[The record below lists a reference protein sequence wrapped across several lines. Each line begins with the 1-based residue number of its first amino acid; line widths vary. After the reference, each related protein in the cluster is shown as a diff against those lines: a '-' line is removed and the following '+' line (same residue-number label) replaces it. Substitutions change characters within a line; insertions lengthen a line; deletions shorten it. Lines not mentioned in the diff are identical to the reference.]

1 MSEFITDSARLPPAQ
16 KAVRAKCFH
25 PTGAFVEFKREEV
38 EQSIPERFE
47 KTVRKY
53 PDRLAIKSGDQS
65 LTYDEL
71 NQAANRIAH
80 AILEKRGGSNQ
91 PVAILMEHGAS
102 VLVSVL
108 GALKSG
114 GIYVPL
120 DPSYPL
126 ERLRFMMSDVQA
138 DILVTNNLNLS
149 RSREIAGR
157 DHEIINTDEIKSA
170 SSTGNIGLKIAPESL
185 AYVLYTSGSTGQ
197 PKGVVDTHRNVLH
210 GTLRFTNG
218 LHIGAEERLSF
229 THSCSSSAS
238 VRRIFPAL
246 LNGATL
252 FPLNVREQGMEGLFN
267 LIVRE
272 EITYVSLGRIRD
284 FLRTASREQRLN
296 SLRLVS
302 FGGEIVQKTDVE
314 RCRKL
319 FPAHCLIGVWFS
331 STETGNVTQFMID
344 GDTRISGD
352 IVPIGYPAEDMQVL
366 LLDDAGNPVTDD
378 QSGQIAVRSR
388 YLSPGYWRRAD
399 LTNQRFLPDPDG
411 GEKRIYLTGDL
422 GRMEPDGCF
431 FHLGRIDDQIKI
443 RGYRVE
449 LAEVEGALLRVRGI
463 RRAFVK
469 VTQRSSTDKTLVAY
483 IVPEQLP
490 APTVTVLRSSL
501 ARTLPDYMIPSVFVV
516 LEELPLTPTGKVDRK
531 ALPNPGTSRPELDIE
546 YVAPKNPVEQE
557 LARLWSEVLSLDRV
571 GIRDNFFDLGGHSL
585 AATRVVTRVVKTFR
599 VEVPLQALFAAPTVA
614 EMAAVITAHQEKKL
628 EEQDLNRIL
637 AELELLS
644 EDEAE
649 NLLGAKETI

>member
-1 MSEFITDSARLPPAQ
+1 MSDFRPLPPEQEAI
-16 KAVRAKCFH
+16 RAKCFH
-25 PTGAFVEFKREEV
+25 PTESFVEFTKEDV

-47 KTVRKY
+47 KIVRKY
-53 PDRLAIKSGDQS
+53 PDRLAIKGSDQS

-71 NQAANRIAH
+71 NQAANRIGH
-80 AILEKRGGSNQ
+80 AIFEKRGGSNQ

-108 GALKSG
+108 GVLKSG

-126 ERLRFMMSDVQA
+126 ERLRFMMSDAQA
-138 DILVTNNLNLS
+138 EILVTNNLNLS
-149 RSREIAGR
+149 RSREIAGPH
-157 DHEIINTDEIKSA
+157 HEIINADETKRA
-170 SSTGNIGLKIAPESL
+170 PSTGNIGLKIAPEAL
-185 AYVLYTSGSTGQ
+185 AYILYTSGSTGR
-197 PKGVVDTHRNVLH
+197 PKGVVDTNRNVLH

-218 LHIGAEERLSF
+218 LHIVAEDRLSF

-252 FPLNVREQGMEGLFN
+252 FPLNVRQEGMEGVFN

-284 FLRTASREQRLN
+284 FLRTASGEQRLN

-319 FPAHCLIGVWFS
+319 FPPHCLIGVWFS

-378 QSGQIAVRSR
+378 QFGQIAVRSR
-388 YLSPGYWRRAD
+388 YLSPGYWRRPD

-431 FHLGRIDDQIKI
+431 FHLGRIDDQVKI

-449 LAEVEGALLRVRGI
+449 LAEIEGALLRLKGI
-463 RRAFVK
+463 RKAFVK
-469 VTQRSSTDKTLVAY
+469 VTQRSSTDKTLIAY
-483 IVPEQLP
+483 LVPEQLP
-490 APTVTVLRSSL
+490 APTATALRGSL
-501 ARTLPDYMIPSVFVV
+501 ARTLPDYMIPSVFVM
-516 LEELPLTPTGKVDRK
+516 LEELPLTPTGKVDRN

-546 YVAPKNPVEQE
+546 YVAPKTPVEQE
-557 LARLWSEVLSLDRV
+557 LARLWSQVLSLDRV
-571 GIRDNFFDLGGHSL
+571 GIHDNFFDLGGHSL
-585 AATRVVTRVVKTFR
+585 MATRIVSRVIKTFQ
-599 VEVPLQALFAAPTVA
+599 VEVRLQALFAAPTVA
-614 EMAAVITAHQEKKL
+614 EMAAVITEHQAKKL
-628 EEQDLNRIL
+628 GEQDLDRIL
-637 AELELLS
+637 AELESLS
-644 EDEAE
+644 EDEATK
-649 NLLGAKETI
+649 LLAVKVI